1 MFEFLKSKR
10 HSELEEIVLS
20 VESNASNNYKDA
32 AQKSFAELKEK
43 YEALSQAGRL
53 SEKQKAYYQKLSLF
67 RKLAYKIKSCFF
79 VLIS

>member
-20 VESNASNNYKDA
+20 VESNASNNYQDA

-53 SEKQKAYYQKLSLF
+53 SEKQKAYYDGVISKLTVEMKGF
-67 RKLAYKIKSCFF
+67 KH
-79 VLIS
+79 

>member
-53 SEKQKAYYQKLSLF
+53 SEKQKAYYDGVISKLTVEMKGF
-67 RKLAYKIKSCFF
+67 KH
-79 VLIS
+79 